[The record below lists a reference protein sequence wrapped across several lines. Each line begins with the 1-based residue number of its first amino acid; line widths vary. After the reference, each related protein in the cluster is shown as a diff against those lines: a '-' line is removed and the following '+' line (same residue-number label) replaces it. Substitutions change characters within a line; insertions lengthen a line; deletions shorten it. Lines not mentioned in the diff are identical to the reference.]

1 MNIELLQQKA
11 GQIRIEI
18 IKMLAKAGSGHPA
31 GSLGMA
37 DIFTALYFEILK
49 HNPKKPNWPDR
60 DRLILSCGHIAPVWY
75 ATLALAGYFST
86 KELLTLRQINSRLQ
100 GHPKRDSLPGIEN
113 TSGPLGQG
121 MSVACGVALAAK
133 MKNQDYK
140 TFLISSDGEH
150 DEGQTWE
157 AIMFANHHKLDNLIT
172 IVDRNNIQISGNT
185 ELVMSIGKLS
195 DKYQSFGWQVFE
207 IDGHDFQQII
217 DTISKCHDLNGQP
230 KVVIA
235 HTAPGK
241 GASFMENDFRWH
253 GKAPTKEEA
262 EQALF
267 ELNSSN

>member
-11 GQIRIEI
+11 KEIRIEI
-18 IKMLAKAGSGHPA
+18 IKMISKAGSGHPA

-60 DRLILSCGHIAPVWY
+60 DRVILSCGHIAPVWY
-75 ATLALAGYFST
+75 ATLAEAGYFPK

-100 GHPKRDSLPGIEN
+100 GHPKRHSLPGIEN

-121 MSVACGVALAAK
+121 MSVACGVALAAN
-133 MKNQDYK
+133 MKSQNFK
-140 TFLISSDGEH
+140 TYLISSDGEH

-157 AIMFANHHKLDNLIT
+157 AIMFASHHKLDNLIN

-185 ELVMSIGKLS
+185 EEIMSIGNLS
-195 DKYQSFGWQVFE
+195 DKYRSFGWEVFE
-207 IDGHDFQQII
+207 IDGHDIRQII
-217 DTISKCHDLNGQP
+217 DTISKCRKLNGQP

-235 HTAPGK
+235 HTTPGK
-241 GASFMENDFRWH
+241 GVSFMENDFRWH
-253 GKAPTKEEA
+253 GKAPSQEEA
-262 EQALF
+262 KAALYQL
-267 ELNSSN
+267 EK